1 MTIAQTSIR
10 KAFIMNSVFK
20 VITLPQTVAT
30 LSIAASLLVCVSVSA
45 EPIKWVPVTTGTP
58 SAPMPGGYN
67 QGHQG
72 ASGAK
77 YQYDLN
83 NPGDRIRYEVDP
95 AAQLRDQIAV
105 DPRRD
110 IDKSIGQQGGG
121 YYR

>member
-1 MTIAQTSIR
+1 MKSTLWQTKYR
-10 KAFIMNSVFK
+10 GN
-20 VITLPQTVAT
+20 
-30 LSIAASLLVCVSVSA
+30 LS
-45 EPIKWVPVTTGTP
+45 
-58 SAPMPGGYN
+58 
-67 QGHQG
+67 
-72 ASGAK
+72 
-77 YQYDLN
+77 

>member
-1 MTIAQTSIR
+1 
-10 KAFIMNSVFK
+10 MNSAFK
-20 VITLPQTVAT
+20 VITLRQTVAAF
-30 LSIAASLLVCVSVSA
+30 SFAASLLACVSASA
-45 EPIKWVPVTTGTP
+45 EPIRWVPVTTTEMP

-72 ASGAK
+72 ASGAR
-77 YQYDLN
+77 YQYDLS
-83 NPGDRIRYEVDP
+83 NPGDRIRYDVDP

>member
-1 MTIAQTSIR
+1 
-10 KAFIMNSVFK
+10 MNSLFK
-20 VITLPQTVAT
+20 VITLRQTVAT
-30 LSIAASLLVCVSVSA
+30 LSTAASLLVCVSVSA
-45 EPIKWVPVTTGTP
+45 EPIKWVPITTGTP

-67 QGHQG
+67 QGYQG
-72 ASGAK
+72 PSGAK
-77 YQYDLN
+77 YKYDLS
-83 NPGDRIRYEVDP
+83 NPGDRIRYEVAP